1 MCKRYC
7 KPVTKCHTIA
17 TAHLVCATID
27 TNSSNIQTV
36 TTTSGAAARERDAR
50 WEDEE

>member
-1 MCKRYC
+1 MCKQYC

-17 TAHLVCATID
+17 TAHLVCATI
-27 TNSSNIQTV
+27 NSTSNIQTV
-36 TTTSGAAARERDAR
+36 TTTSGAAARERDAG